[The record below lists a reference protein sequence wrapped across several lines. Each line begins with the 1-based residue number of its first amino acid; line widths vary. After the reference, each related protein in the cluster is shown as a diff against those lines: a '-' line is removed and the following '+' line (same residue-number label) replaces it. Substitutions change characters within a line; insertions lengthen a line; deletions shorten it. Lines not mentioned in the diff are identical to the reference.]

1 MEHTLIYANKVRI
14 NLRSIDE
21 SLTNE
26 FVLLVSVT
34 NQLTTRHCVLDSLCL
49 QVLIHFQ
56 QISCNYPKSCFILF
70 SANHCR
76 VYRTKAM

>member
-34 NQLTTRHCVLDSLCL
+34 NQLNTRHCVLDSSCL
-49 QVLIHFQ
+49 QVLIHF
-56 QISCNYPKSCFILF
+56 
-70 SANHCR
+70 R
-76 VYRTKAM
+76 